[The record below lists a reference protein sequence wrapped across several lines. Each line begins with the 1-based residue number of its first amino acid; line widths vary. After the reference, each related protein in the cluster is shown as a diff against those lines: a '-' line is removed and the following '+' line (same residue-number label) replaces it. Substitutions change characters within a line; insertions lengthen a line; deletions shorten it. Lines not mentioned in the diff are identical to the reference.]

1 MNFVINST
9 DLLKN
14 LQLVS
19 GVVPSRH
26 VLPIVEN
33 FLFEVSNGKLSI
45 TATDLDITMQV
56 VMQVEA
62 RGEDVRVAVPSKLI
76 LDTLRN
82 LPDQPITFIV
92 QEENFSIELST
103 TNGKYKLSG
112 ENGEDFPS
120 VPKAENTQTIMMK
133 AAILVKVI
141 QKTLFAAS
149 TDELK
154 PAMNGMHF
162 SFTPNGATFVTTDA
176 HRLVRYRRLDVVV
189 KEDAT
194 FIIPQK
200 ALNQLKNSLGGLEDV
215 VSIEYNESNA
225 YFSVGNLLMV
235 CRLISDKFPDY
246 ENVIPTN
253 NPHKLI
259 VNKKELVST
268 LRRVNIFSNRTTHQI
283 RFKIT
288 GNELKVS
295 AEDIDYASAANEDL
309 KCIYEGEDME
319 LGYNAAFLQEVISN
333 IDTEDALMEL
343 SSPSR
348 ASLVL
353 PMEQEE
359 GENLLMLVMPVMLS
373 NY

>member
-9 DLLKN
+9 ELLKN

-33 FLFEVSNGKLSI
+33 FLFEVANDKLSI

-56 VMQVEA
+56 LMQVEV
-62 RGEDVRVAVPSKLI
+62 RGEDIRVAVPSKLI
-76 LDTLRN
+76 LDILRN

-92 QEENFSIELST
+92 HEENFAIELST

-112 ENGEDFPS
+112 ENGEDFPA

-133 AAILVKVI
+133 ANILVKVI

-162 SFTPNGATFVTTDA
+162 SFTANGATFVTTDA

-200 ALNQLKNSLGGLEDV
+200 ALNQLKNSLSGLDEV
-215 VSIEYNESNA
+215 VSIAYNESNA
-225 YFSVGNLLMV
+225 YFSVNNLLMV

-246 ENVIPTN
+246 ENVIPAN
-253 NPHKLI
+253 NPHKLFI
-259 VNKKELVST
+259 NKKELVGT

-288 GNELKVS
+288 GNELNIS
-295 AEDIDYASAANEDL
+295 AEDIDYASEANETL
-309 KCIYEGEDME
+309 KCSYEGEDME
-319 LGYNAAFLQEVISN
+319 LGYNAAFLQEVINN
-333 IDTEDALMEL
+333 IDTEDTLIEL

-353 PMEQEE
+353 PNEQEE

-373 NY
+373 NF